1 MWTNQSL
8 YSNTKDLSIWE
19 NVLIFHFA
27 ISCLVAT
34 IFAISVKTIF
44 EKFCKIVL
52 GVDTSLEKYNLISGL
67 VTLSGAVLGMVLTLY
82 FLVKL

>member
-1 MWTNQSL
+1 M
-8 YSNTKDLSIWE
+8 E
-19 NVLIFHFA
+19 NVLIFHFV
-27 ISCLVAT
+27 ISCVGT
-34 IFAISVKTIF
+34 MIFAISVKIIF

-52 GVDTSLEKYNLISGL
+52 GVDTSLEKYKLISGL

>member
-1 MWTNQSL
+1 M
-8 YSNTKDLSIWE
+8 
-19 NVLIFHFA
+19 
-27 ISCLVAT
+27 
-34 IFAISVKTIF
+34 IFAISVKIIF

-52 GVDTSLEKYNLISGL
+52 GVDTSLEKYKLISGL